1 MFHRTICLKYKEGV
15 AQADATEM
23 LRAFQNLPRQV
34 EGLVNVSVDLTQ
46 MVYDARIDLCF
57 ATEQARRVCD
67 FSDAWRNAWTRA
79 QELAEQLESNDSI
92 DEQGV
97 AYDANGAPLPM
108 KWHKFLIYF
117 ALWAGAILNGISG
130 IQMLSGALHTDN
142 LMLWGLYGLSAGLQA
157 FYIVSGV
164 LQIGLG
170 VLQICARMALAR
182 LSRRGPRMAV
192 WNYALSFILNA
203 LTILLAS
210 VLFGMPINALMDW
223 SMWLILIEGA
233 LMTWAN
239 QVYYRKRAA
248 MFVH

>member
-1 MFHRTICLKYKEGV
+1 MFHRTIYLKYKEGV

-79 QELAEQLESNDSI
+79 QALAEQLESNDSI

-130 IQMLSGALHTDN
+130 ISTLFSCLGGEYA
-142 LMLWGLYGLSAGLQA
+142 A
-157 FYIVSGV
+157 FYDAYPALLGLDIFSS
-164 LQIGLG
+164 LCLIGIS
-170 VLQICARMALAR
+170 VFQFITRNALAR
-182 LSRRGPRMAV
+182 LSRKAPQMVVWLYASTVILSVLQVVAV
-192 WNYALSFILNA
+192 WLVSGVGLSYVM
-203 LTILLAS
+203 T
-210 VLFGMPINALMDW
+210 PD
-223 SMWLILIEGA
+223 MWLILIEGA

-248 MFVH
+248 MFVN

>member
-1 MFHRTICLKYKEGV
+1 MFHRTIYLKYKEGV

-79 QELAEQLESNDSI
+79 QALAEQLESNDSI

-130 IQMLSGALHTDN
+130 IQTLSNALN
-142 LMLWGLYGLSAGLQA
+142 PNSLMWGLYGLSTGLRA

-164 LQIGLG
+164 FSFGLG
-170 VLQICARMALAR
+170 VFQICTRMSLAR

>member
-1 MFHRTICLKYKEGV
+1 MFHRTIYLKYKQGV
-15 AQADATEM
+15 AQADATQM

-46 MVYDARIDLCF
+46 MAYDARIDLCF

-79 QELAEQLESNDSI
+79 QELAEQLESNDST

-97 AYDANGAPLPM
+97 AYDAYGAPLPM

-117 ALWAGAILNGISG
+117 ALWAGAIVNGISG
-130 IQMLSGALHTDN
+130 IQMLSNALN
-142 LMLWGLYGLSAGLQA
+142 PNSLMWGLRGLSTGLRA

-164 LQIGLG
+164 FSFGLG
-170 VLQICARMALAR
+170 VFQICTRMSLAR

-203 LTILLAS
+203 LLILFAS

-223 SMWLILIEGA
+223 SVWLILIEGA

-239 QVYYRKRAA
+239 QVYYRRRAKL
-248 MFVH
+248 FVH

>member
-1 MFHRTICLKYKEGV
+1 MFHRTIYLKYKQGV
-15 AQADATEM
+15 AQADATQM

-46 MVYDARIDLCF
+46 MAYDARIDLCF

-79 QELAEQLESNDSI
+79 QELAEQLESNDST

-97 AYDANGAPLPM
+97 AYDAYGAPLPM

-117 ALWAGAILNGISG
+117 ALWAGAIDNGISG
-130 IQMLSGALHTDN
+130 IQMLSNALN
-142 LMLWGLYGLSAGLQA
+142 PNSLMWGLYGLSTGLRA

-164 LQIGLG
+164 FSFGLG
-170 VLQICARMALAR
+170 VFQICTRMSLAR

-203 LTILLAS
+203 LLILFAS

-223 SMWLILIEGA
+223 SVWLILIEGA

-239 QVYYRKRAA
+239 QVYYRRRAKL
-248 MFVH
+248 FVH

>member
-1 MFHRTICLKYKEGV
+1 MFHRTIYLKYKQGV

-130 IQMLSGALHTDN
+130 ISTLFSCLGGEYAAVYDAYPALLGLDIFSSLCLIGIAVFQFITRNALARFSRKAPQMVVWLYASTVILSV
-142 LMLWGLYGLSAGLQA
+142 LQVVA
-157 FYIVSGV
+157 VWLVSGV
-164 LQIGLG
+164 GLSY
-170 VLQICARMALAR
+170 VMT
-182 LSRRGPRMAV
+182 P
-192 WNYALSFILNA
+192 
-203 LTILLAS
+203 
-210 VLFGMPINALMDW
+210 D
-223 SMWLILIEGA
+223 MWLILIEGA

-248 MFVH
+248 MFVN

>member
-1 MFHRTICLKYKEGV
+1 MFHRTIYLKYKQGV
-15 AQADATEM
+15 AQTDATEM

-57 ATEQARRVCD
+57 ATEQARRACD

-79 QELAEQLESNDSI
+79 QALAEQLESSDSV
-92 DEQGV
+92 DEQGA
-97 AYDANGAPLPM
+97 AYDAYGTPLPM

-182 LSRRGPRMAV
+182 LSRRGPRMIVWTYASAV
-192 WNYALSFILNA
+192 ILNV
-203 LTILLAS
+203 LVIFLAS
-210 VLFGMPINALMDW
+210 ILFGLPINILMDW
-223 SMWLILIEGA
+223 TMWLILIEGA

-248 MFVH
+248 MFVN

>member
-1 MFHRTICLKYKEGV
+1 MFHRTIYLKYKQGV
-15 AQADATEM
+15 AQTDATEM
-23 LRAFQNLPRQV
+23 LHAFQNLPRQV

-57 ATEQARRVCD
+57 ATDQARRACD

-79 QELAEQLESNDSI
+79 QALAEQLESSDSV
-92 DEQGV
+92 DEQGA
-97 AYDANGAPLPM
+97 AYDAYGTPLPM

-142 LMLWGLYGLSAGLQA
+142 LMLWGLYGLSAGFQA

-182 LSRRGPRMAV
+182 LSRRGPRMIVWTYASAV
-192 WNYALSFILNA
+192 ILNV
-203 LTILLAS
+203 LVIFLAS
-210 VLFGMPINALMDW
+210 ILFGLPINLLMDW
-223 SMWLILIEGA
+223 SMWLILIGGA

-239 QVYYRKRAA
+239 QVYYRKRVA

>member
-1 MFHRTICLKYKEGV
+1 MFHRTIYLKYKEGV
-15 AQADATEM
+15 AQADATQM

-117 ALWAGAILNGISG
+117 ALWAGAIVNGISG
-130 IQMLSGALHTDN
+130 IQTLSNALN
-142 LMLWGLYGLSAGLQA
+142 PNSLMWGLRGLSTGLRA

-164 LQIGLG
+164 FSFGLG
-170 VLQICARMALAR
+170 VFLICTRMSLAR
-182 LSRRGPRMAV
+182 LSRRGPRMIVWTYASAV
-192 WNYALSFILNA
+192 ILNV
-203 LTILLAS
+203 LLIFLAS

-223 SMWLILIEGA
+223 SMWLTLIEGA

-248 MFVH
+248 MFVN

>member
-1 MFHRTICLKYKEGV
+1 MFHRTIYLKYKQGV

-57 ATEQARRVCD
+57 ATEQARRACD

-79 QELAEQLESNDSI
+79 QALAEQLESSDSV
-92 DEQGV
+92 DEQGA
-97 AYDANGAPLPM
+97 AYDAYGTPLPM

-117 ALWAGAILNGISG
+117 ALWAGAIVNGISG

-142 LMLWGLYGLSAGLQA
+142 LMLWGLYGLSTGLRA

-164 LQIGLG
+164 FSFGLG
-170 VLQICARMALAR
+170 VFQICTRMSLAR

-223 SMWLILIEGA
+223 SMWLILIGGA

-248 MFVH
+248 MFVN

>member
-67 FSDAWRNAWTRA
+67 FSDAWRNVWTRA
-79 QELAEQLESNDSI
+79 QELAEQLESSDST

-117 ALWAGAILNGISG
+117 ALWAGAIVNGISG
-130 IQMLSGALHTDN
+130 IQMLSNALN
-142 LMLWGLYGLSAGLQA
+142 PNSLMWGLRGLSTGLRA

-164 LQIGLG
+164 FSFGLG
-170 VLQICARMALAR
+170 VFQICTRMSLAR

-203 LTILLAS
+203 LLILLAS

-223 SMWLILIEGA
+223 TMWMILIEGA

-248 MFVH
+248 MFVN

>member
-67 FSDAWRNAWTRA
+67 LSDAWRNAWTRA
-79 QELAEQLESNDSI
+79 QELAEQLESNDSV

-117 ALWAGAILNGISG
+117 ALWAGAIINGISG
-130 IQMLSGALHTDN
+130 IQMLSNALRPN
-142 LMLWGLYGLSAGLQA
+142 SLMWDLYGLSAGLRA
-157 FYIVSGV
+157 FYFVSGV
-164 LQIGLG
+164 FSFGLG
-170 VLQICARMALAR
+170 VFQICTRMSLAR

-223 SMWLILIEGA
+223 SMWLILIGGA

-239 QVYYRKRAA
+239 QVYYRRRAA
-248 MFVH
+248 MFVN

>member
-79 QELAEQLESNDSI
+79 QALAEQLESSDSV
-92 DEQGV
+92 DEQGA
-97 AYDANGAPLPM
+97 AYDAYGTPLPM

-130 IQMLSGALHTDN
+130 IQMLSNALN
-142 LMLWGLYGLSAGLQA
+142 PNSLMWGLRGLSTGLRA

-164 LQIGLG
+164 FSFGLG
-170 VLQICARMALAR
+170 VFQICTRMSLAR

-223 SMWLILIEGA
+223 TMWMILIEGA

-248 MFVH
+248 MFVN

>member
-1 MFHRTICLKYKEGV
+1 MFHRTIYLKYKQGV

-46 MVYDARIDLCF
+46 MAYDARIDLCF

-79 QELAEQLESNDSI
+79 QELAEQLESNDST

-97 AYDANGAPLPM
+97 AYDAYGAPLPM

-117 ALWAGAILNGISG
+117 ALWAGAIVNGISG
-130 IQMLSGALHTDN
+130 IQMLSNALN
-142 LMLWGLYGLSAGLQA
+142 PNSLMWGLRGLSTGLRA

-164 LQIGLG
+164 FSFGLG
-170 VLQICARMALAR
+170 VFQICTRMSLAR

-203 LTILLAS
+203 LLILFAS

-223 SMWLILIEGA
+223 SVWLILIEGA

-239 QVYYRKRAA
+239 QVYYRRRAKL
-248 MFVH
+248 FVH

>member
-57 ATEQARRVCD
+57 ATEQARRACD

-79 QELAEQLESNDSI
+79 QEFAEQLESSDSV

-97 AYDANGAPLPM
+97 AYDAYGVPLPM

-130 IQMLSGALHTDN
+130 IQMLSNALRPN
-142 LMLWGLYGLSAGLQA
+142 SLMWGLYGLSTGLRA

-164 LQIGLG
+164 FSFGLG
-170 VLQICARMALAR
+170 VFQICTRMSLAR

-203 LTILLAS
+203 LLILFAS

-248 MFVH
+248 MFVN

>member
-1 MFHRTICLKYKEGV
+1 MFHRTIYLKYKQGV
-15 AQADATEM
+15 AQTDATEM

-57 ATEQARRVCD
+57 ATEQARRACD

-79 QELAEQLESNDSI
+79 QALAEQLESSDSV
-92 DEQGV
+92 DEQGA
-97 AYDANGAPLPM
+97 AYDAYGTPLPM

-142 LMLWGLYGLSAGLQA
+142 LMLWGLYGLSTGLRA

-164 LQIGLG
+164 FSFGLG
-170 VLQICARMALAR
+170 VFQICTRMSLAR

-223 SMWLILIEGA
+223 SMWLILIGGA

-239 QVYYRKRAA
+239 QVYYRKRAKL
-248 MFVH
+248 FVH